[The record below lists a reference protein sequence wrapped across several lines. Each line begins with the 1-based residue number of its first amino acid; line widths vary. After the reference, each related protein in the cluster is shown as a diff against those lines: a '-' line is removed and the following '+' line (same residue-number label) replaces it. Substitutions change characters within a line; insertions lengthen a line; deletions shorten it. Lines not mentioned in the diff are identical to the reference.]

1 MSIRFNL
8 KIRCDS
14 RAAELRQRG
23 GGLGRAQAV
32 RVRAVG
38 EEELVPRGDGFSATD
53 SGWPCRQLVEVPT
66 WRSNHGGRRTR
77 GAATEEN
84 AGALE
89 KPISRSLE
97 ARDGKWE

>member
-1 MSIRFNL
+1 MSIQFDL
-8 KIRCDS
+8 KIRCDN

-38 EEELVPRGDGFSATD
+38 EEELVPRGDGFRRAGGHVD
-53 SGWPCRQLVEVPT
+53 SSLKCPLGGRT
-66 WRSNHGGRRTR
+66 HGGRRTR

-89 KPISRSLE
+89 PPISRSLE